1 MAVIIINY
9 QLSIINLRTGTMKNF
24 GISWFRRIGS
34 LTVFC
39 LAGLFV
45 LDIPAFCEAQ
55 RRSRPGGSKVIQLP
69 APNLSGAVSVEE
81 AIVMRRSVR
90 QFADKPLNF
99 VQMGQLA
106 WAGQGITDKQR
117 GLRAAPSAGALY
129 PIDLFFVT
137 PDGLFVY
144 RPEGHSLEQ
153 LSQSDLRKQLS
164 SAALGQGPVEDAA
177 CDIVIAGSVRKLAT
191 KYGNK
196 ATKFMLLEAG
206 HVAENIQLQAVAL
219 GLVSLPVGAFD
230 VKNIAKTCELSG
242 DLEPL
247 LIVCVGYPLVKQEP
261 DKSQPGDKTTTKAK
275 RAVLVVPSVN
285 FADEELFE
293 TRRVLTEAS
302 IETVIASSKIGP
314 LQGTLGGI
322 TASEVVLDKVR
333 VEDFDAVV
341 FIGGP
346 GAEEYF
352 TNPAALGIVR
362 ESAARG
368 KVIAAISIA
377 PTILANAGVLRGV
390 RATGFLPQREQMQRG
405 GAQYTGA
412 PVERDGLIITGSD
425 PSAAIPFAQT
435 VAAALQ
441 EGRPTPGK
449 NP

>member
-1 MAVIIINY
+1 
-9 QLSIINLRTGTMKNF
+9 
-24 GISWFRRIGS
+24 
-34 LTVFC
+34 
-39 LAGLFV
+39 
-45 LDIPAFCEAQ
+45 
-55 RRSRPGGSKVIQLP
+55 
-69 APNLSGAVSVEE
+69 
-81 AIVMRRSVR
+81 MRRSVR
-90 QFADKPLNF
+90 QFADKPLSF
-99 VQMGQLA
+99 VQIGQLA
-106 WAGQGITDKQR
+106 WAGQGITDRQR
-117 GLRAAPSAGALY
+117 GFRAAPSAGALY
-129 PIDLFFVT
+129 PIELYFVM

-144 RPEGHSLEQ
+144 RPDGHSLEQ
-153 LSQSDLRKQLS
+153 LSTSDLRKQLS
-164 SAALGQGPVEDAA
+164 SAALGQGPVEDAG

-206 HVAENIQLQAVAL
+206 HVAENMQLQAVGL
-219 GLVSLPVGAFD
+219 GLASVPVGAFD
-230 VKNIAKTCELSG
+230 MKNVAKTCELSS

-247 LIVCVGYPLVKQEP
+247 LIVCVGYPLVKQET
-261 DKSQPGDKTTTKAK
+261 DKSQPGDKTTAKAK
-275 RAVLVVPSVN
+275 RAILVVPSVN

-293 TRRVLTEAS
+293 TLRVLTEAG
-302 IETVIASSKIGP
+302 IETVMASSKIGP
-314 LQGTLGGI
+314 LQGTRGGI
-322 TASEVVLDKVR
+322 AAPEVMLDKVS

-390 RATGFLPQREQMQRG
+390 RATGFLPQREQLQRG

-412 PVERDGLIITGSD
+412 PVERDGLIITASD

-435 VAAALQ
+435 VASALQ
-441 EGRPTPGK
+441 EGRPKSGK